1 MEIRRMKTVLVAAL
15 LVGLAGCEE
24 TTTVSPAPIGQM
36 SSQKSPY
43 VKTTGTVQSGAVKTI
58 KR

>member
-1 MEIRRMKTVLVAAL
+1 MKTVLVAAL